1 MILRCFSPLYTFIFS
16 KVIEKEKK
24 MGGKY
29 SRMCTF
35 SGEEVSKVISFLN
48 VRDKFEVLSFS
59 GWGAASRISLKVSV
73 EVIFD
78 MFWAFKVVDFNNG

>member
-1 MILRCFSPLYTFIFS
+1 M
-16 KVIEKEKK
+16 
-24 MGGKY
+24 
-29 SRMCTF
+29 
-35 SGEEVSKVISFLN
+35 ISFLN